1 MIKRYKK
8 IVFIILIIV
17 ILFGVVIFCRK
28 PSYGK
33 IKENLKLTKYIVV
46 YDLTADK
53 ELKEQINDTKIIKEI
68 TTILS
73 KAKIDNS
80 KWETPT
86 ADKYRLEFYD
96 NDKKI
101 IIQTLINTK
110 NSNPLHIKYKNHNYS
125 LKLKQI
131 ELLNTVID
139 NYLERN

>member
-1 MIKRYKK
+1 M
-8 IVFIILIIV
+8 
-17 ILFGVVIFCRK
+17 
-28 PSYGK
+28 
-33 IKENLKLTKYIVV
+33 
-46 YDLTADK
+46 
-53 ELKEQINDTKIIKEI
+53 
-68 TTILS
+68 S

>member
-1 MIKRYKK
+1 MIKKYKK
-8 IVFIILIIV
+8 IVFIILII

-28 PSYGK
+28 PSYGE
-33 IKENLKLTKYIVV
+33 IKEELELTKYIVV
-46 YDLTADK
+46 YDLTVDK
-53 ELKEQINDTKIIKEI
+53 ELKKQINDTKIIKEI

-96 NDKKI
+96 NSNKI
-101 IIQTLINTK
+101 IIQALINTK
-110 NSNPLHIKYKNHNYS
+110 YSNPVHIKYKNHNYS

-131 ELLNTVID
+131 ELLNTAIG
-139 NYLERN
+139 NYLELN